1 MAFEYGF
8 YNSINGDRK
17 YNAIQFSQ
25 IFDGVIMDGVF
36 ASIGDKLFTTAN
48 GGMEIAVGT
57 GKAWFN
63 HTWNL
68 NTTKMIFTLAHSHAV
83 LSRYDAVVLEVNE
96 EQNAYGRVNAIKVI
110 EGTPSSNATKPTM
123 INSQYIHQYPLA
135 YIKINAA
142 AEAITAADIEITVGT
157 SPCPFVTGILQT
169 ADISGL
175 FANWN
180 QQFDTWFDNLKAQLT
195 DNVVANLQAQID
207 VCLKPTDIAT
217 STDITAGVAGKIVDA
232 AGLKNNSYLVNYQ
245 VGDIV
250 STQRALWCMDT
261 TVAAR
266 FYRCDGTM
274 YKTKEFPEWY
284 NIVKNNFNKY
294 SRIMT
299 GCVKYGVASIKNGS
313 VVFPCFTLSVV
324 NGNDY
329 FCHVSEITPTAFT
342 YYVNDIEI
350 MWGNSYT
357 VNFRNNI
364 DQKVLFNIIKRGS
377 IKGKNKNNAYFLLT
391 SGSKISVIEFR
402 NEYFDSAST
411 DVTEFYRD
419 LSLDGMT
426 IPPYLKQHN
435 SYVVLEDDTFHVYYT
450 DSSYKLSYFSFYL
463 DRVNKEVR
471 LVTNITAVPVLDSG
485 GSPKLISF
493 INCPGVICDSGNIY
507 INATSVNSKELL
519 CLKIVNKN
527 TCSVFYAIG
536 TPDSNDA
543 TYTYPFYNLVLEETY
558 SYLTL
563 YSVGMGNENN
573 GAYNI
578 LIGAFK
584 LDIITE
590 TIAWYNLLSQTI
602 TTSTFPDINLANVYK
617 AFFRGQCAIGCVGEG
632 DLCIYYRT
640 FAVVIHSDLL
650 LNSFAN
656 PVFFVYRDIGGFA
669 HGTKMGWLVQNMY
682 DFGYFHYDFCILSD
696 PVNNVIAYYPE
707 LATPAMVGRTNT
719 DGYDNYIRV
728 KT

>member
-83 LSRYDAVVLEVNE
+83 LPRYDAVVLEVNE

-142 AEAITAADIEITVGT
+142 AEAITAADIEIAVGT

-175 FANWN
+175 FVNWN

-217 STDITAGVAGKIVDA
+217 FTDINNGTGGKIVDA
-232 AGLKNNSYLVNYQ
+232 AGLKNNSYLVNYR
-245 VGDIV
+245 VGDIITTQCQLLATD
-250 STQRALWCMDT
+250 ST
-261 TVAAR
+261 R
-266 FYRCDGTM
+266 FCRCDGKM
-274 YKTKEFPEWY
+274 YKTKYYPEWY
-284 NIVKNNFNKY
+284 NIVKNNINKFVR
-294 SRIMT
+294 SA
-299 GCVKYGVASIKNGS
+299 YGDIRYGIAGIKTTYG
-313 VVFPCFTLSVV
+313 VFPCFTLSVY
-324 NGNDY
+324 NGNNY
-329 FCHVSEITPTAFT
+329 FCHVIENTSTAFT
-342 YYVNDIEI
+342 YYVHDIEVV
-350 MWGNSYT
+350 WGNSYT

-364 DQKVLFNIIKRGS
+364 GQRTLFNIIKRGS

-391 SGSKISVIEFR
+391 SGSKISVIELR
-402 NEYFDSAST
+402 NEYFDSTTT

-426 IPPYLKQHN
+426 TAPYIINHN
-435 SYVVLEDDTFHVYYT
+435 SYVVLEDDTFYVYYT
-450 DSSYKLSYFSFYL
+450 DPSYKLHYFSFYL

-471 LVTNITAVPVLDSG
+471 LVTNITEVPVLDSN

-507 INATSVNSKELL
+507 INAISDNNKELL

-536 TPDSNDA
+536 TPSSNDA
-543 TYTYPFYNLVLEETY
+543 TYSYPFYRLVLEETH
-558 SYLTL
+558 SYLAL
-563 YSVGMGNENN
+563 YCVGAGNKSN
-573 GAYNI
+573 GEYNI

-590 TIAWYNLLSQTI
+590 TIAWHSLVSQTI
-602 TTSTFPDINLANVYK
+602 TTSTFPDINLANTYEV
-617 AFFRGQCAIGCVGEG
+617 FFRGQCAIGWVAE
-632 DLCIYYRT
+632 DVFSISYKQHIAYIR
-640 FAVVIHSDLL
+640 SDLL
-650 LNSFAN
+650 LNSFVN
-656 PVFFVYRDIGGFA
+656 PIYFAYRDIGAFS
-669 HGTKMGWLVQNMY
+669 HGTRMGWLVQNMY
-682 DFGYFHYDFCILSD
+682 DFGYFHYDFFILSD
-696 PVNNVIAYYPE
+696 PVNNMMAYFPE
-707 LATPAMVGRTNT
+707 LAAPNIVNKTLAN
-719 DGYDNYIRV
+719 GYDSYIRV